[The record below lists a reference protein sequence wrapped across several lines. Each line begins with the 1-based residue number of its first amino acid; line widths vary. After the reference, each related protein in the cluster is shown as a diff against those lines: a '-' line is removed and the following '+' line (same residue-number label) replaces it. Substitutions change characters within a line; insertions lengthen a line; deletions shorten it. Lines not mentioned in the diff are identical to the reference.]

1 MNKARGIIVV
11 AIIVVILASG
21 SLVFI
26 SGITPQVIP
35 PQQPPVGEVE
45 PILAD
50 DLQLVASV
58 YIWQDFLLL
67 EPHEK
72 PPLNFIIR
80 VNVTNLGNSTVF
92 GLNVP
97 KVTLYYGESFTSL
110 NTFMTSPGLSCCFD
124 EFSIAPGNTEI
135 FQFTNDRE
143 TIFSP
148 ELEEG
153 TVFYTRLLVEWDPDN
168 EAVLTTA
175 PVPLDFTPNRYGEE
189 SP

>member
-1 MNKARGIIVV
+1 MNKARGTIVV

-35 PQQPPVGEVE
+35 PQLPPVGEME
-45 PILAD
+45 PILAN
-50 DLQLVASV
+50 DLKLVASV

-67 EPHEK
+67 EPHEE
-72 PPLNFIIR
+72 PPLNLIIR
-80 VNVTNLGNSTVF
+80 VNVTNLGNATVF
-92 GLNVP
+92 GFNVP
-97 KVTLYYGESFTSL
+97 KVTLYYGESLTSL
-110 NTFMTSPGLSCCFD
+110 NTFMTSPGLACCFD

-153 TVFYTRLLVEWDPDN
+153 TVFYARLLVVWDPDS

-175 PVPLDFTPNRYGEE
+175 PVPLDFTPNR
-189 SP
+189 